1 MKIQKDGIFRNIASE
16 NWQMY
21 REKGYEPADEAQKKT
36 KKTTAKKE
44 IELKSAQEAS

>member
-21 REKGYEPADEAQKKT
+21 REKGYEPAEDVPKKT

-44 IELKSAQEAS
+44 IELKSMQEAS